1 MTRSASTGQ
10 TGTAAAG
17 YRTASQSADPIGS
30 DQSQRYTYVPGR
42 SSQTSSYS
50 EGMTA
55 REVERYVWSPSE
67 IINAIPPG
75 HALISLA
82 RPDGIRV
89 PPTLVNLRA

>member
-1 MTRSASTGQ
+1 
-10 TGTAAAG
+10 
-17 YRTASQSADPIGS
+17 
-30 DQSQRYTYVPGR
+30 
-42 SSQTSSYS
+42 
-50 EGMTA
+50 MTA